1 MQGTKS
7 NTPFDDDFEVTY
19 EEEVPFT
26 YSFDTKPV
34 TKDLSDETIIMDTS
48 QRNPADHYASDNY
61 DPDIYDSDN
70 EYDWDSDGEDS
81 YGEDRYSS
89 DYYDYDE
96 AGHSYARR
104 GSGDDYGNSS
114 QAGGCRRKSVSR
126 MPDLLFPAKKTAK
139 YGTKAIYR
147 AARSVVRIV
156 SFLITAGT
164 LYVLALNF
172 WHGAAPYGDPL
183 TILEEKNYTLAGYA
197 AVAAVFLI
205 FEFIALL
212 WSLTK
217 VKVRDGRKIYRQDTG
232 RGLFSYIFLYVVS
245 YVSFLLC
252 SFLPESFD
260 SFEILNGVRG
270 GLDVFGSMHNTLL
283 GLCIAGV
290 AACIVRKHMD

>member
-7 NTPFDDDFEVTY
+7 TTPFDDDFEVTY

-34 TKDLSDETIIMDTS
+34 TKDLSDETIVMDTPL
-48 QRNPADHYASDNY
+48 QNPADNYASDDYNS
-61 DPDIYDSDN
+61 DVYDSDDK
-70 EYDWDSDGEDS
+70 YDWDGDDEDS
-81 YGEDRYSS
+81 YGADRYPS
-89 DYYDYDE
+89 DDYDGE
-96 AGHSYARR
+96 ECSYGPR
-104 GSGDDYGNSS
+104 GSRNDYSNSS
-114 QAGGCRRKSVSR
+114 RQMSRRRKSASR
-126 MPDLLFPAKKTAK
+126 IPNLLSPAKKTAK

-147 AARSVVRIV
+147 VARSVVRIV

-164 LYVLALNF
+164 LYVLASNF
-172 WHGAAPYGDPL
+172 WRGAAPYGDPL

-197 AVAAVFLI
+197 AVAAVFLV

-232 RGLFSYIFLYVVS
+232 RGLFSYIFLYVAS

-252 SFLPESFD
+252 SFLPESFE

>member
-7 NTPFDDDFEVTY
+7 TTPFDDDFEVTY

-34 TKDLSDETIIMDTS
+34 TKDLSDETIVMDTPL
-48 QRNPADHYASDNY
+48 QNPADNYASDDYNS
-61 DPDIYDSDN
+61 DVYDSDDK
-70 EYDWDSDGEDS
+70 YDWDGDDEDS
-81 YGEDRYSS
+81 YGANRYPS
-89 DYYDYDE
+89 DDYDGE
-96 AGHSYARR
+96 ECSYGPR
-104 GSGDDYGNSS
+104 GSRNDYSNSS
-114 QAGGCRRKSVSR
+114 RQMSRRRKSASR
-126 MPDLLFPAKKTAK
+126 IPNLLSPAKKTAK

-147 AARSVVRIV
+147 VARSVVRIV

-164 LYVLALNF
+164 LYVLASNF
-172 WHGAAPYGDPL
+172 WRGAAPYGDPL

-197 AVAAVFLI
+197 AVAAVFLV

-232 RGLFSYIFLYVVS
+232 RGLFSYIFLYVAS

-252 SFLPESFD
+252 SFLPESFE

>member
-7 NTPFDDDFEVTY
+7 TTPFDDDFEVTY

-34 TKDLSDETIIMDTS
+34 TKDLSDETIVMDTPL
-48 QRNPADHYASDNY
+48 QNPADNYASDVYNS
-61 DPDIYDSDN
+61 DVYDSDDK
-70 EYDWDSDGEDS
+70 YDWDGDDEDS
-81 YGEDRYSS
+81 YGADRYPS
-89 DYYDYDE
+89 DDYDGE
-96 AGHSYARR
+96 ECSYGPR
-104 GSGDDYGNSS
+104 GSRNDYSNSS
-114 QAGGCRRKSVSR
+114 RQMSRRRKSASR
-126 MPDLLFPAKKTAK
+126 IPNLLSPAKKTAK

-147 AARSVVRIV
+147 VARSVVRIV

-164 LYVLALNF
+164 LYVLASNF
-172 WHGAAPYGDPL
+172 WRGAAPYGDPL

-197 AVAAVFLI
+197 AVAAVFLV

-232 RGLFSYIFLYVVS
+232 RGLFSYIFLYVAS

-252 SFLPESFD
+252 SFLPESFE